1 MPDPVAPP
9 PAAAPPPNG
18 APAPARASGTPP
30 PAPVVELDPI
40 DELLKSKPYVVK
52 NKAGKEVTIRDR
64 KTLDHYTSKA
74 FGANEAF
81 DRATNLEQKVQQQEE
96 ILRRIEAGDE
106 GAVDMLRKALG
117 PKWRSIVEKEALRD
131 FEEEERM
138 KGIPPHIRERL
149 EEAKR
154 LKAEKEDRDA
164 VDQRAQR
171 TKQQSDERAQL
182 AAVHE
187 DVKRIGIPALQKVG
201 FPSNPPA
208 PVIFRLANYMAEN
221 IDLARERGIDALPVE
236 VVAEALK
243 EDMQAEY
250 KAIAN
255 RFISAGDFD
264 GAVKWLGDDFIN
276 FMRRSDLARLRQG
289 GNPAPAPKLDP
300 AAKKEVPDDFWRR

>member
-1 MPDPVAPP
+1 MPDPVAPAA
-9 PAAAPPPNG
+9 PAVPPPNG
-18 APAPARASGTPP
+18 APAKAAAAPP
-30 PAPVVELDPI
+30 PVAPVVEVDPI

-81 DRATNLEQKVQQQEE
+81 DRSTKLEQELRQRED
-96 ILRRIEAGDE
+96 ILRRIEAGDDGSVE
-106 GAVDMLRKALG
+106 MLRKALG

-138 KGIPPHIRERL
+138 KGVPPHIRERL

-164 VDQRAQR
+164 VDQRAQWEK
-171 TKQQSDERAQL
+171 KQADERQQL

-208 PVIFRLANYMAEN
+208 PVIFRLASYMGEN
-221 IDLARERGIDALPVE
+221 IDLARERGIEALPVE

-255 RFISAGDFD
+255 GFISTGDFD

-289 GNPAPAPKLDP
+289 GNPAPAVKLEP
-300 AAKKEVPDDFWRR
+300 AAKKDAPDDFWRR